1 MLRRGE
7 VQVTHGRREP
17 SFRCGPRAGD
27 AVPRTLCRRCHGA
40 AAAVAATAQPLP
52 SLPRRSPACP
62 LPFALAAPRR
72 VRPRAARA
80 AWSGRPGS
88 LLAQCLVFSLRPV
101 RCHLYGS
108 LQFSN
113 RFYIVYCV

>member
-1 MLRRGE
+1 MVSEYKMLRRGE
-7 VQVTHGRREP
+7 AQVTRGRREP

-40 AAAVAATAQPLP
+40 AAATAQLRLP
-52 SLPRRSPACP
+52 SAVCARRTAP
-62 LPFALAAPRR
+62 LE
-72 VRPRAARA
+72 RPSRAARA

-101 RCHLYGS
+101 RCYLYGS
-108 LQFSN
+108 FIL
-113 RFYIVYCV
+113 CL

>member
-7 VQVTHGRREP
+7 VQVTRGRREP

-27 AVPRTLCRRCHGA
+27 AVPRTLCRRCL
-40 AAAVAATAQPLP
+40 VAATAQPLP

-72 VRPRAARA
+72 VGAPGRRALRGA
-80 AWSGRPGS
+80 AVPAH
-88 LLAQCLVFSLRPV
+88 LLAQCLVVSLRPV
-101 RCHLYGS
+101 RCYLYGS
-108 LQFSN
+108 FIL
-113 RFYIVYCV
+113 CL

>member
-7 VQVTHGRREP
+7 VQVTRGRREP

-72 VRPRAARA
+72 VGAPGRRGALRGAAVPA
-80 AWSGRPGS
+80 HFSFVTS
-88 LLAQCLVFSLRPV
+88 MFSL
-101 RCHLYGS
+101 
-108 LQFSN
+108 
-113 RFYIVYCV
+113 

>member
-7 VQVTHGRREP
+7 VQVTRGRREP

-40 AAAVAATAQPLP
+40 AAAVAATAQPRLP
-52 SLPRRSPACP
+52 SAVCARRT
-62 LPFALAAPRR
+62 APGG
-72 VRPRAARA
+72 RPRAARA

-88 LLAQCLVFSLRPV
+88 FVSSMFSR
-101 RCHLYGS
+101 
-108 LQFSN
+108 
-113 RFYIVYCV
+113 